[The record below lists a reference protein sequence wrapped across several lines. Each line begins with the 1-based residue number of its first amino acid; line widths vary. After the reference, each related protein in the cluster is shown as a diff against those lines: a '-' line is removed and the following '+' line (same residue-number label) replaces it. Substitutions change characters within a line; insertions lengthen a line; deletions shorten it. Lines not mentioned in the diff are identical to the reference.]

1 VISIKSSD
9 YHGLYPNLLEK
20 PLKSGLMGQRFL
32 EEKRR
37 SGQNCNGNII
47 IKGRNNIVKAVY
59 RMIFIIEIMLMFFVV
74 IGGFLS
80 AHYNNYIS
88 VKAVISNVT
97 SYDGAE
103 DYPVQLSYAK
113 YRQYVEEKLFGNSV
127 THEIDTTENNVAG
140 FGMIEKLNSIVDN
153 IEEKIENYTN
163 YNGLISKYSFVEA
176 KKYVEKAVG
185 LDMTVSLSAQ
195 TNSLTDATDVVVK
208 TKEGQLG
215 WVQDDTDISEPLDNL
230 IVFGLDMK
238 AEGRNFIFFQNPGKY
253 EDSIPYTDYSEK
265 YNKEI
270 ADAFNKYLLDIF
282 DCGEALTDLGLTES
296 EMFYNTDHHWKAST
310 GILADKLLCEY
321 LNDNYGYEID
331 VSNFEMDQ
339 YATETYEDIFLGSLG
354 KKIST
359 VYAEPEDFVI
369 YFPAYD
375 TNLVVYNSVDD
386 STKSG
391 TVSDTLFDYKALE
404 NNNLYESNPYGLYGY
419 GDQAVIKVHN
429 NLVNDG
435 SHILMIKTSFGD
447 CMIPYLATVVEDLEV
462 IDLRCFNGSIR
473 SYIDE
478 TNPDTVIVL
487 SGLSQMETASAE
499 NGAFD
504 FR

>member
-1 VISIKSSD
+1 
-9 YHGLYPNLLEK
+9 
-20 PLKSGLMGQRFL
+20 
-32 EEKRR
+32 
-37 SGQNCNGNII
+37 
-47 IKGRNNIVKAVY
+47 
-59 RMIFIIEIMLMFFVV
+59 MIFTTAITLMFFVV
-74 IGGFLS
+74 IGEFLS

-88 VKAVISNVT
+88 VKDVISNVT

-103 DYPVQLSYAK
+103 DYPVQLSYTK
-113 YRQYVEEKLFGNSV
+113 YRQYVEEKLFGNSG

-140 FGMIEKLNSIVDN
+140 FGMIEKFNSIVDN

-163 YNGLISKYSFVEA
+163 YNGFILKYSFVEA
-176 KKYVEKAVG
+176 KKHVEKVVG

-195 TNSLTDATDVVVK
+195 TNSLTDATDVVVE
-208 TKEGQLG
+208 TKEGKLG
-215 WVQDDTDISEPLDNL
+215 WVQDDTDISECLDNL
-230 IVFGLDMK
+230 IVFGLDME
-238 AEGRNFIFFQNPGKY
+238 AEGRNFIFFQNPNKY

-265 YNKEI
+265 YYKEI
-270 ADAFNKYLLDIF
+270 ADTFNKYQLDIF
-282 DCGEALTDLGLTES
+282 DCGEALTALGMTES
-296 EMFYNTDHHWKAST
+296 DIFYNTDHHWKPST

-339 YATETYEDIFLGSLG
+339 YDTETYENIFLGSLG
-354 KKIST
+354 KKVST
-359 VYAEPEDFVI
+359 AYAEPEDFII
-369 YFPAYD
+369 YFPTYD
-375 TNLVVYNSVDD
+375 TNLAVYNSVDN

-391 TVSDTLFDYKALE
+391 TVSDTLFDYEALE
-404 NNNLYESNPYGLYGY
+404 DDNLYESNPYVLYGY

-435 SHILMIKTSFGD
+435 SHILLIKISFAN

-462 IDLRCFNGSIR
+462 IDLRHFNGSIR

-478 TNPDTVIVL
+478 SNPDTVIVL